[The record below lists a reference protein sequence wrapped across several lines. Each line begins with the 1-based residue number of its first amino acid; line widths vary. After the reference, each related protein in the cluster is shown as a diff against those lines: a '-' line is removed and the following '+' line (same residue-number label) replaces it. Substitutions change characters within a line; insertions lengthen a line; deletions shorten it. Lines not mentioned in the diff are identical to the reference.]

1 MDEQPRSDG
10 GGRSQLVK
18 FSITEAAGDSNK
30 YKSGKRSRGS
40 GGKEILGGLAR
51 LFQQIEEVRGKRWA

>member
-1 MDEQPRSDG
+1 M
-10 GGRSQLVK
+10 VK